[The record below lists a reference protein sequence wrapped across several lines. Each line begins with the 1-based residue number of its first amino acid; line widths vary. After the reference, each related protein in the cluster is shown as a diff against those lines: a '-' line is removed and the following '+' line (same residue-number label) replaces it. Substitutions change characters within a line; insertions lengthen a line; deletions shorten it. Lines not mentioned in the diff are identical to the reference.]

1 METPM
6 MRFIKPHLQK
16 MGKEHIWQ
24 CEKLLKKQEFSPMKL
39 ITSMHTERQRLT
51 TICRKGEPCCV
62 FLTTCRNSVLPKHL
76 QVIRWQLQQQWK
88 RCSVFCHDGAILFFT
103 ICA

>member
-51 TICRKGEPCCV
+51 TICRKGEPCYV
-62 FLTTCRNSVLPKHL
+62 FLTTCRNTVLPKHL
-76 QVIRWQLQQQWK
+76 QVIRWQQQQQLK
-88 RCSVFCHDGAILFFT
+88 RFTVCWHYKAILFFP
-103 ICA
+103 I

>member
-51 TICRKGEPCCV
+51 TICQKGEPCCV
-62 FLTTCRNSVLPKHL
+62 FLTTCRNSAPPKHL
-76 QVIRWQLQQQWK
+76 PDIRWLPRRQLK
-88 RCSVFCHDGAILFFT
+88 RFTAFWHCKAILFFP
-103 ICA
+103 I

>member
-1 METPM
+1 MEMPM

-24 CEKLLKKQEFSPMKL
+24 CEKLLKKLELIQNKL

-51 TICRKGEPCCV
+51 TICQKEEPFCV
-62 FLTTCRNSVLPKHL
+62 FLTTYQGLVLPKLL
-76 QVIRWQLQQQWK
+76 QDIRWQQQQQLK
-88 RCSVFCHDGAILFFT
+88 RFTVFWHYKAILFSP
-103 ICA
+103 I